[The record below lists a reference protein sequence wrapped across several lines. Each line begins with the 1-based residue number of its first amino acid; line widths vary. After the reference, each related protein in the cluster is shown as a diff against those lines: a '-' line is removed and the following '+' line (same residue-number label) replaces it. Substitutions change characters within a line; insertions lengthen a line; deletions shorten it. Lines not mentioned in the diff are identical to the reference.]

1 MRSSLAGN
9 YLNKSCQIWWFTGR
23 MDLSLWNR
31 DEFIFVIIESKH
43 ICYSLS
49 MSHKITS
56 VLLRIIR
63 LKTLI
68 PDILNW
74 LYYPEQNLPFSQV
87 NYLSQCRVEDKKT
100 KLSCSEYPH
109 NTQIT
114 TPGQF
119 LPAAIHILFWD
130 NLTFKWIFL
139 QVEVLTLLV

>member
-1 MRSSLAGN
+1 M
-9 YLNKSCQIWWFTGR
+9 T
-23 MDLSLWNR
+23 
-31 DEFIFVIIESKH
+31 
-43 ICYSLS
+43 
-49 MSHKITS
+49 HKITS

-68 PDILNW
+68 PDLLNW

-87 NYLSQCRVEDKKT
+87 NYLSQCRVEEKK

-119 LPAAIHILFWD
+119 LPATIHILLWD